1 MLAEPVAARWRP
13 AIVTDPVRLP
23 RTLVLVGLMGAGKT
37 AIGRRLA
44 TRFGLPF
51 VDADHEI
58 EEAAGCSVEDIF
70 SLYGESAFR
79 DVERRVIARLLGEPV
94 HVLAT
99 GGGAFIDEGTRLL
112 VAEHGISLWLRADLD
127 ILLARTSRRTDRP
140 LLKTANPGDV
150 LARLKASR
158 EPVYAMADIAVDS
171 LDGPLEETVD
181 RAIQAVKRYLDDG
194 RLGYANGTTAHC

>member
-1 MLAEPVAARWRP
+1 MLAQPVAARWRP

-51 VDADHEI
+51 VDADHQVEQ
-58 EEAAGCSVEDIF
+58 AAGCSVEDIF
-70 SLYGESAFR
+70 SRYGESAFR
-79 DVERRVIARLLGEPV
+79 DVERRVIARLLGDPV

-99 GGGAFIDEGTRLL
+99 GGGAFIDERTRRL
-112 VAEHGISLWLRADLD
+112 VAERGISLWLRADLE

-140 LLKTANPGDV
+140 LLKNADPRDV
-150 LARLKASR
+150 LARLKATR
-158 EPVYAMADIAVDS
+158 EPVYAMADITVDS
-171 LDGPLEETVD
+171 LDGPPEETVD
-181 RAIQAVKRYLDDG
+181 RAIGAIQQYLDDG
-194 RLGYANGTTAHC
+194 YRTFANT